1 MSEKSVNSKTK
12 PAHVKPAHAGHK
24 SGHTADH
31 GVDGSSHGFFGSV
44 TVGERG
50 QIVIPKE
57 ARDAFNFQPGD
68 RLILVG
74 HSKKGLMLAKA
85 DELRE
90 FAKKLLENVG

>member
-1 MSEKSVNSKTK
+1 MAEKSIHSKN
-12 PAHVKPAHAGHK
+12 AAGPK
-24 SGHTADH
+24 GGHDA
-31 GVDGSSHGFFGSV
+31 SHGFFGSV

-57 ARDAFNFQPGD
+57 ARETFDIKAGD

>member
-1 MSEKSVNSKTK
+1 MSEKSAK
-12 PAHVKPAHAGHK
+12 PKNKPSSAKPAHAVHPGPA
-24 SGHTADH
+24 TEP
-31 GVDGSSHGFFGSV
+31 SSHGFYGSV

>member
-1 MSEKSVNSKTK
+1 MSEKSVKAKGK
-12 PAHVKPAHAGHK
+12 PADAG
-24 SGHTADH
+24 SP
-31 GVDGSSHGFFGSV
+31 GFFGSV

-57 ARDAFNFQPGD
+57 AREAFHIQAGE

-74 HSKKGLMLAKA
+74 HPKKGLMLAKA

>member
-1 MSEKSVNSKTK
+1 MSEKSVKSKIK
-12 PAHVKPAHAGHK
+12 RSDAKQAHAGH
-24 SGHTADH
+24 GTEPA
-31 GVDGSSHGFFGSV
+31 SHGFYGSV

-57 ARDAFNFQPGD
+57 AREAFNIQPGE

>member
-1 MSEKSVNSKTK
+1 MSEKSVKAKNK
-12 PAHVKPAHAGHK
+12 PAGVKPANAGHAAE
-24 SGHTADH
+24 TC
-31 GVDGSSHGFFGSV
+31 SHGFYGSV

-57 ARDAFNFQPGD
+57 AREAFHIQPGE

-74 HSKKGLMLAKA
+74 HPKKGLMLAKA